1 MITQYNDYGP
11 ISSDIQNIVANN
23 VSLLDSYILMQTG
36 DDEYTALIY
45 DNATK
50 KTEQLRFYRSGGNY
64 SSAWRVERTEST
76 FDYHL
81 TNEYYC
87 YSNVGVG
94 RSLSLP
100 VFQSVTSFSLCSITV
115 LLFFAVIFKGVLFRC
130 LDRKR

>member
-1 MITQYNDYGP
+1 MITQYSSYGS

-36 DDEYTALIY
+36 ENEYIALIY

-50 KTEQLRFYRSGGNY
+50 KTEQLRFYRTSSNY
-64 SSAWRVERTEST
+64 SNAWRIERTEST
-76 FDYHL
+76 FDYNL

-100 VFQSVTSFSLCSITV
+100 VYQAVTSFSLCSITV
-115 LLFFAVIFKGVLFRC
+115 LLFFAVMFKGVLFRC

>member
-1 MITQYNDYGP
+1 MINQYNSYGS

-36 DDEYTALIY
+36 ENEYTALIY

-50 KTEQLRFYRSGGNY
+50 KTEQLRFYRTSGNY
-64 SSAWRVERTEST
+64 SSSWRIERTEST
-76 FDYHL
+76 FDYQL

-87 YSNVGVG
+87 YSNVGFG

-100 VFQSVTSFSLCSITV
+100 VYQAVTSFSLCSITV